1 MRKVTRLKA
10 LSRRAAARVILRWA
24 LYSAALLALYVFLSN
39 PPIRGWCPL
48 VIIPLATAVAMFE
61 GDLAAGFFGAVCG
74 LMIDMASASSAA
86 GFYALWLLCA
96 CPVISLLSRFWVKVN
111 AVSHFVINAAVCVII
126 GALDLVFLHWVWEG
140 PQCGISFVSVIL
152 PAYGGGILFAV
163 PIYLLVSFIVKK
175 LRPDERRRLEE
186 SARSAEDS
194 ENKESE

>member
-1 MRKVTRLKA
+1 MKKIPKLKA
-10 LSRRAAARVILRWA
+10 LSRKATARVILRWA
-24 LYSAALLALYVFLSN
+24 LYSAVLLALYVIMSN

-48 VIIPLATAVAMFE
+48 AIIPLAAAVAMFE
-61 GDLAAGFFGAVCG
+61 GDLAAGIFGAVCG
-74 LMIDMASASSAA
+74 LMIDMASASSVA

-96 CPVISLLSRFWVKVN
+96 CPVISLMSRFWIKVN

-140 PQCGISFVSVIL
+140 AQCGISFVSVIL
-152 PAYGGGILFAV
+152 PAYGGAILFAA

-175 LRPDERRRLEE
+175 LRPDERRKLEE
-186 SARSAEDS
+186 SARSAENS